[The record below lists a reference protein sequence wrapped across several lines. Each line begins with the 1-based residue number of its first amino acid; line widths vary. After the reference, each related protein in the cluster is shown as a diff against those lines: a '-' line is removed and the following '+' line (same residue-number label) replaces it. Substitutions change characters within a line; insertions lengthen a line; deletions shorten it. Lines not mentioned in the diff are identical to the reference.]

1 MPDRIEQM
9 QDVARA
15 LAGTANQMLIA
26 ATAGDTERVC
36 DLRNKLIA
44 ELTSG
49 ASNAVR
55 SRTCHVNS
63 CTTFGRFLRTP
74 RLATTRAAAS

>member
-1 MPDRIEQM
+1 MTNEMIGLMAGLRVVMGNADYHPSLNL
-9 QDVARA
+9 ARR
-15 LAGTANQMLIA
+15 LVTG
-26 ATAGDTERVC
+26 
-36 DLRNKLIA
+36 
-44 ELTSG
+44 G